1 MATKAKPAKSK
12 AYGLAE
18 AKAKLSEIVDRAQT
32 QGAQPITVRG
42 RPAAYVVSA
51 GEWES
56 LRPGKGT
63 LLEFFKNSGI
73 YGLGLDYDEQS
84 GAFREIER

>member
-1 MATKAKPAKSK
+1 MAAKAKLAKTK

-18 AKAKLSEIVDRAQT
+18 AKARLSELVERAQT

-42 RPAAYVVSA
+42 RAAAYVVSA
-51 GEWES
+51 EEWEH

-63 LLEFFKNSGI
+63 LLEFFKNSSA
-73 YGLGLDYDEQS
+73 YRLGLEYDKQS
-84 GAFREIER
+84 GTFREVED